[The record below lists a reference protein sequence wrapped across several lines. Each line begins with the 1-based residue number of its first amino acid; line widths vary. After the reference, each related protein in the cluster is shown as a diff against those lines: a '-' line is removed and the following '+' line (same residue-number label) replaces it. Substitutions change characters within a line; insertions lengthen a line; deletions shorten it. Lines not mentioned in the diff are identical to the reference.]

1 MPVVVKDSDPWLVSA
16 SVEVVCCGGSPVVA
30 SPEVLVSPDEAPP
43 LSVPSESE

>member
-30 SPEVLVSPDEAPP
+30 SPDVLVSLDEPP
-43 LSVPSESE
+43 LVSVPSVPE